1 MDKQN
6 QTNQKTEQIVAPV
19 AVAVLTTTTEKPVQ
33 SPDPIIR
40 TTARFYETDG
50 NSARGPVFRVE
61 VDIPSLPGVIMEA
74 SIFADKDVRG
84 AVTGY
89 RVTMPGS
96 NKNNNYAGVVRS
108 APMYVTRND
117 GVIIP
122 QGGTKDPR
130 GKQFEQNWN
139 AVILTALHAYQKT
152 DNPTQS
158 ITL

>member
-6 QTNQKTEQIVAPV
+6 QTNQTKQSEQIIAPV
-19 AVAVLTTTTEKPVQ
+19 AVAVLATPTVQPVEQ
-33 SPDPIIR
+33 IIK